1 MTTPEGDREE
11 LVLAAAEG
19 SLDDLQRQRLEVLRA
34 ADPTVDDEIA
44 GLRSTLEAVQQLDG
58 WDEGAMVL
66 APSPSVLRRAK
77 EQIASEEDAS
87 AGQGDAPTGQGYA
100 PAGQDLPAGRRAV
113 DDRRRP
119 GRRALLGL
127 AAAGLVATGAVG
139 QDVVRRLRPGTP
151 EGEPGTLGA
160 LEQAAVQD
168 VASGAEVD
176 LGIIAHTWGTET
188 VWLVDGAEPGEV
200 YDVVLVDRS
209 GGRTGSG
216 SFLGTRDPLDCE
228 LNAAI
233 LREDVAE
240 VLVVTAGGQVWARA
254 PLPPVRA

>member
-1 MTTPEGDREE
+1 MTTPVGDRDE

-19 SLDDLQRQRLEVLRA
+19 TLDDAQRARLDALRA
-34 ADPTVDDEIA
+34 DDPTVDEEIA
-44 GLRSTLEAVQQLDG
+44 ELRATLDAVRRLDG
-58 WDEGAMVL
+58 WDEQAMDL
-66 APSPSVLRRAK
+66 TPSPLVLRRAQQQVAT
-77 EQIASEEDAS
+77 EGREPQRRRGVAAGAGATQGRAADA
-87 AGQGDAPTGQGYA
+87 ARHGGA
-100 PAGQDLPAGRRAV
+100 
-113 DDRRRP
+113 RP

-151 EGEPGTLGA
+151 EGDPGTLGA
-160 LEQAAVQD
+160 LEQAAVEG
-168 VASGAEVD
+168 VAPGAEVD

-188 VWLVDGAEPGEV
+188 VWLVDGAQPGEV

-228 LNAAI
+228 MNAAI

-240 VLVVTAGGQVWARA
+240 VLVVAAGGQVWARA

>member
-19 SLDDLQRQRLEVLRA
+19 SLDDVRRQRLDALRA
-34 ADPTVDDEIA
+34 ADPTVDEEIA
-44 GLRSTLEAVQQLDG
+44 QLRATLEAVQQLDG
-58 WDEGAMVL
+58 WDEQAL
-66 APSPSVLRRAK
+66 ALTPSSAVLRRAK
-77 EQIASEEDAS
+77 EQIASEED
-87 AGQGDAPTGQGYA
+87 G
-100 PAGQDLPAGRRAV
+100 PAGSGVAAGSGTPRRDLERA
-113 DDRRRP
+113 RP
-119 GRRALLGL
+119 GRRALFGL

-151 EGEPGTLGA
+151 EGDPGTLGA
-160 LEQAAVQD
+160 LERATVQD
-168 VASGAEVD
+168 TASGAEVD
-176 LGIIAHTWGTET
+176 LGVIAHTWGTET
-188 VWLVDGAEPGEV
+188 VWVVDGAQPGEV

-228 LNAAI
+228 MNAAV

-254 PLPPVRA
+254 ALPPVGA